1 MRVFIDAMIYIKYFS
16 AALVQSKILQK
27 IDQLIDEG
35 EITLVFPEIT
45 YDEVY
50 RNSIEEISDYKKKI
64 SSASLIK
71 NLPPSVLDSKTYSD
85 AQGLIEQL
93 NEKIVQLRKEY
104 QDSMD
109 KLMEIVESIKRKA
122 EKLPEPEELIEKAH
136 RRRLLGKLP
145 YPTKPVD
152 GLGDGIAWEMLLA
165 INDKKKTIIVTE
177 DWGWKNEKDGNQNAL
192 HPSMQKEWKKG
203 ARGEIK
209 LYNSLSEFLKTELP
223 QVKLSKKDIDLDKK
237 ASQIN
242 TSIYPMIYPVT
253 YGGTSNT
260 WDDSMM
266 LGGPAVLGTEGAHV
280 SSPDLYGLDRSIYC
294 VHCRLRFERPDNFP
308 MGAALMI
315 NRCPH
320 CGEQN

>member
-1 MRVFIDAMIYIKYFS
+1 
-16 AALVQSKILQK
+16 
-27 IDQLIDEG
+27 
-35 EITLVFPEIT
+35 
-45 YDEVY
+45 
-50 RNSIEEISDYKKKI
+50 
-64 SSASLIK
+64 
-71 NLPPSVLDSKTYSD
+71 
-85 AQGLIEQL
+85 
-93 NEKIVQLRKEY
+93 
-104 QDSMD
+104 
-109 KLMEIVESIKRKA
+109 
-122 EKLPEPEELIEKAH
+122 
-136 RRRLLGKLP
+136 
-145 YPTKPVD
+145 
-152 GLGDGIAWEMLLA
+152 MLLA

>member
-104 QDSMD
+104 QDTMD

-136 RRRLLGKLP
+136 RRRLL
-145 YPTKPVD
+145 
-152 GLGDGIAWEMLLA
+152 
-165 INDKKKTIIVTE
+165 
-177 DWGWKNEKDGNQNAL
+177 
-192 HPSMQKEWKKG
+192 
-203 ARGEIK
+203 
-209 LYNSLSEFLKTELP
+209 
-223 QVKLSKKDIDLDKK
+223 
-237 ASQIN
+237 
-242 TSIYPMIYPVT
+242 
-253 YGGTSNT
+253 
-260 WDDSMM
+260 
-266 LGGPAVLGTEGAHV
+266 
-280 SSPDLYGLDRSIYC
+280 
-294 VHCRLRFERPDNFP
+294 
-308 MGAALMI
+308 
-315 NRCPH
+315 
-320 CGEQN
+320 